1 MSSRVVR
8 PLRLAVAAP
17 ILACLSAAPASEEA
31 SFERTFASAYGELL
45 ANSKAAYRDKHYD
58 EAAPLMQKAACAG
71 DKESQW
77 LLGHM
82 YLAGTGV
89 GRNDLAGYS
98 WLKVAAEFQSSE
110 YRDTVDRIEQ
120 AIDPKQLSAA
130 KAAAQ
135 KYVDAYGLRA
145 TNMSCARTASRHGHI
160 LDQITCTP
168 RSEGRVVLLRRCE
181 DESTSKPATEASGK

>member
-1 MSSRVVR
+1 MSSHRLVHLVR
-8 PLRLAVAAP
+8 FAAAAAAIGFASVTVAGDD
-17 ILACLSAAPASEEA
+17 A
-31 SFERTFASAYGELL
+31 SFDRTFASTYGELL
-45 ANSKAAYRDKHYD
+45 TNSKTAYRDKHYD
-58 EAAPLMQKAACAG
+58 EAAPLMKKAACAG

-82 YLAGTGV
+82 YLTGSGV
-89 GRNDLAGYS
+89 ERNDLLGYS

-110 YRDTVDRIEQ
+110 YRDAVQAIEQ
-120 AIDPKQLSAA
+120 AIDPKQLPVAQ
-130 KAAAQ
+130 AAAQ

-181 DESTSKPATEASGK
+181 DDATSKAPDAATK